1 MTFALGGVRAR
12 WAIGRNVD
20 KNALPSLP
28 LRGIK
33 PPGNQNRR
41 LMKMTREMPDLF
53 RLAGRLPI
61 NSYFVRE
68 DDGLTLV
75 DANLPGRANAIV
87 EIALRLE
94 LPIRR
99 IVLTHAHMD
108 HTGSLDALCELLP
121 SADVFIGARESR
133 LLEGD
138 LSLDRTEP
146 QKKIRGRFAPVK
158 TKPGLLDAG
167 DHVGSLRALAT
178 PGHTPGHFSFFDERN
193 GALLAGDAFQTAGG
207 VAVAGDLRLFFPFPA
222 MFTWDEKL
230 ALESAVL
237 LRDLNPTCLAPGHGK
252 VAQLP
257 LAKIERALRSAAM
270 GAA

>member
-1 MTFALGGVRAR
+1 
-12 WAIGRNVD
+12 
-20 KNALPSLP
+20 
-28 LRGIK
+28 
-33 PPGNQNRR
+33 
-41 LMKMTREMPDLF
+41 MKLIREMPDLY
-53 RLAGRLPI
+53 RLVSRLPI

-75 DANLPGRANAIV
+75 DANLPGRGTQIV
-87 EIALRLE
+87 EIALGLE

-108 HTGSLDALCELLP
+108 HTGSLDGICELLP
-121 SADVFIGARESR
+121 AADVFIGARESR
-133 LLEGD
+133 LLEKD

-146 QKKIRGRFAPVK
+146 QKKIRGRFAEVK
-158 TKPGLLDAG
+158 TKPGLLDPG
-167 DHVGSLRALAT
+167 DHVGSLRALST

-222 MFTWDEKL
+222 LFTWDKGL
-230 ALESAVL
+230 ALESARL

-252 VAQLP
+252 VVQFP
-257 LAKIERALRSAAM
+257 LTKIDRAIRRAA
-270 GAA
+270 GNFA

>member
-1 MTFALGGVRAR
+1 M
-12 WAIGRNVD
+12 
-20 KNALPSLP
+20 
-28 LRGIK
+28 
-33 PPGNQNRR
+33 R
-41 LMKMTREMPDLF
+41 LIREMPDLF
-53 RLAGRLPI
+53 RLVHRVPI
-61 NSYFVRE
+61 NSYLVRE

-94 LPIRR
+94 LPVRR

-146 QKKIRGRFAPVK
+146 QKKIRGRFNPVK

-178 PGHTPGHFSFFDERN
+178 PGHTPGHFAFFDERN

-207 VAVAGDLRLFFPFPA
+207 VAVAGDLRLLFPLPA
-222 MFTWDEKL
+222 IFTWDKHL
-230 ALESAVL
+230 ALESARL

-252 VAQLP
+252 VVQLP
-257 LAKIERALRSAAM
+257 LAKMDRALRRAA
-270 GAA
+270 ASFA

>member
-1 MTFALGGVRAR
+1 
-12 WAIGRNVD
+12 
-20 KNALPSLP
+20 
-28 LRGIK
+28 
-33 PPGNQNRR
+33 
-41 LMKMTREMPDLF
+41 MKLIREMPDLF
-53 RLAGRLPI
+53 RLVSRLPI

-75 DANLPGRANAIV
+75 DANLPGRATQIV
-87 EIALRLE
+87 EIALGLE
-94 LPIRR
+94 LPIHR

-121 SADVFIGARESR
+121 HADVFIGARESR
-133 LLEGD
+133 LLEQD
-138 LSLDRTEP
+138 LSLDRAEP

-158 TKPGLLDAG
+158 TKPGLLDPG
-167 DHVGSLRALAT
+167 DHVCSLRALST

-222 MFTWDEKL
+222 LFTWDKRL
-230 ALESAVL
+230 ALESAHL

-252 VAQLP
+252 VVQLP
-257 LAKIERALRSAAM
+257 LAKIDRAIRRAAVNF
-270 GAA
+270 A

>member
-1 MTFALGGVRAR
+1 
-12 WAIGRNVD
+12 
-20 KNALPSLP
+20 
-28 LRGIK
+28 
-33 PPGNQNRR
+33 
-41 LMKMTREMPDLF
+41 MKLIREMPDLF
-53 RLAGRLPI
+53 RLVHRVPV

-87 EIALRLE
+87 EIALKLE

-99 IVLTHAHMD
+99 IVLTHAHID
-108 HTGSLDALCELLP
+108 HTGSLDGLCELLP
-121 SADVFIGARESR
+121 SVDVFIGARESR
-133 LLEGD
+133 LFEGN

-146 QKKIRGRFAPVK
+146 QNKIRGRFAAVK

-167 DHVGSLRALAT
+167 DRVGSLRALAT

-207 VAVAGDLRLFFPFPA
+207 VAVAGDLRLLWPLTA
-222 MFTWDEKL
+222 MGTWDKKL
-230 ALESAVL
+230 AFESACL

-252 VAQLP
+252 VVQLP
-257 LAKIERALRSAAM
+257 LAKIDRALRRAA
-270 GAA
+270 GNLG

>member
-1 MTFALGGVRAR
+1 
-12 WAIGRNVD
+12 
-20 KNALPSLP
+20 
-28 LRGIK
+28 
-33 PPGNQNRR
+33 
-41 LMKMTREMPDLF
+41 MKLIREMPDLF
-53 RLAGRLPI
+53 RLVGRLPI

-75 DANLPGRANAIV
+75 DTNLPGRATQIV

-108 HTGSLDALCELLP
+108 HTGSLDAICELLP

-133 LLEGD
+133 LLEQNFT
-138 LSLDRTEP
+138 LDPTEP
-146 QKKIRGRFAPVK
+146 QKKIRGRFALVK
-158 TKPGLLDAG
+158 TQPGLLDPG
-167 DHVGSLRALAT
+167 DHVGSLRALPT

-207 VAVAGDLRLFFPFPA
+207 LAVAGDLRLLFPFPA
-222 MFTWDEKL
+222 IFTWDKKL
-230 ALESAVL
+230 ALESAYV

-252 VAQLP
+252 VVQLP
-257 LAKIERALRSAAM
+257 LARIDRAIRRAARNFS
-270 GAA
+270 